1 MKTSYIP
8 ICNINNKKILCFK
21 NFSFYSFDSENTS
34 LSPISDLHSKWI
46 RKIFCRFKVLRRFFG
61 LYSIKGIKINDSL
74 FLIWHHF
81 HFYILDISSSVI
93 NLIDSDKKYSVLHLN
108 TSSLGPIWGEYGY
121 NPNKDSKSIY
131 RYNLE
136 NNAIECIYT
145 FKKGEIN
152 HIHNIVEDTINKR
165 FYILTGDF
173 GNAAG
178 IYYSDDSFKT
188 VKRLVSGSQKYR
200 SCFAVPF
207 NNGLI
212 YATDSPTQPNSLYF
226 FKDGVLKQIAEING
240 SCIYACQYG
249 DHFIGSTTVENQPD
263 EYNNAKN
270 KYRYNLGHGIKN
282 WNVELFDYNLKTG
295 DYRVILRD
303 RKDILPMLAFGYGLF
318 VLPVLDETYKG
329 NLYAYGQSIKK
340 YDQKLIKVEV

>member
-1 MKTSYIP
+1 MNSFKPLCVISPSELLCLKRNKLYRYNSKIEESLYICDIP
-8 ICNINNKKILCFK
+8 NSKLRNLFLFFNILTRRFGLNNAKAAKIDNHTCLLWYHYKFYTIDLFNHEISLTVGSNNK
-21 NFSFYSFDSENTS
+21 S
-34 LSPISDLHSKWI
+34 L
-46 RKIFCRFKVLRRFFG
+46 
-61 LYSIKGIKINDSL
+61 
-74 FLIWHHF
+74 
-81 HFYILDISSSVI
+81 
-93 NLIDSDKKYSVLHLN
+93 LHLN

-152 HIHNIVEDTINKR
+152 HIHNIIEDSINNR

-178 IYYSDDSFKT
+178 IYYTDDSFKT
-188 VKRLVSGSQKYR
+188 VKSLVSGSQQYR
-200 SCFAVPF
+200 SCFAIPF

-212 YATDSPTQPNSLYF
+212 YATDTPTQPNSLYF
-226 FKDGVLKQIAEING
+226 LKDGVLKRIAEING
-240 SCIYACQYG
+240 SCIYACKYG

-282 WNVELFDYNLKTG
+282 WNVELFDYNLRTG
-295 DYRVILRD
+295 DYRVLLRA

-318 VLPVLDETYKG
+318 VLPILDETYKG
-329 NLYAYGQSIKK
+329 NLFVFGQSIKR
-340 YDQKLIKVEV
+340 YDQKLVKVEV